1 MCCRW
6 GCDNNEIHKDNV
18 TYKIYLLELNVQK
31 NAKIKMLR
39 KYAVELMS

>member
-1 MCCRW
+1 
-6 GCDNNEIHKDNV
+6 V

-39 KYAVELMS
+39 KYAVELIS

>member
-1 MCCRW
+1 
-6 GCDNNEIHKDNV
+6 V